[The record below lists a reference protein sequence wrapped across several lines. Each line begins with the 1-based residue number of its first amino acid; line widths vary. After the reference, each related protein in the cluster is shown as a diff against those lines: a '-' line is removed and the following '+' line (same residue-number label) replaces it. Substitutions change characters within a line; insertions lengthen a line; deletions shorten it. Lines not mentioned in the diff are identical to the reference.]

1 MKKYFKYFLIITFMS
16 CDYLFAQ
23 TIFSN
28 GTGGGVWSSTSTWL
42 GGVVPNVN
50 SDVVIS
56 GGDSV
61 TTTTGAVCKNLT
73 IFSDGKLATSV
84 DSVYVVETLTLEAD
98 AYFYNQMSKPTLPG
112 TIRELDPQ
120 SYVVHSGSG
129 TVGGVGNL
137 EFGNLIIQRNAG
149 TVPGGNLLIRG
160 DLIINNTASN
170 VVFRGVR
177 PASGSLTHTIEGN
190 VYIYM
195 GILSCIDVGD
205 NNLVGIF
212 NIHGNVY
219 VIDNAEPYQEA
230 RIGPFSSANAAG
242 LGIFNIGG
250 DLIVQ
255 GGRVQA
261 GTSSSS
267 GPGNGIINLGG
278 NFSLDRNSS
287 VATNTLGWF
296 AFNFV
301 GNGTQYVNLG
311 NKFQMNTAIYDT
323 IDAFSNVVFDL
334 DTNKWGT
341 STSSTTAG
349 EFVVNGSLEM
359 VDSSFIDGPGSFKL
373 NPGAILKIGSPDGIS
388 ISGSTG
394 NLRVSGARIFSEEAN
409 YEYKSSVTQQLG
421 TGLPSTVNELTI
433 NNQEWVVLD
442 HNLMVNEALYTLL
455 GDLDLNGNT
464 IILGSN
470 AMLIETPGNTITGAS
485 GNIKIT
491 KDVVSPSGLNVGGLG
506 ASISSSINLGS
517 TTIERTHFPAAGQ
530 GNQGIERVFNIVP
543 TNNSGLNATL
553 RFYYDET
560 ELNGINENNLIVF
573 KSPDG
578 TNNSWFSMGGI
589 VNTAENYVEV
599 SGLNDFSFWTL
610 ADINAPLPVKD
621 EENINPNCFS
631 LSQNY
636 PNPFNPSTT
645 IRYSIAKREYVSL
658 KIYDVIGNEVMTL
671 VNEILEPGNY
681 TQTFNSELNQKQ
693 NLTSG
698 IYFYQLRTESF
709 VQTNKMI
716 LIK

>member
-1 MKKYFKYFLIITFMS
+1 MFLLFSLFVMKLS
-16 CDYLFAQ
+16 AQ

-28 GTGGGVWSSTSTWL
+28 GTGGGIWSSPTTWL

-73 IFSDGKLATSV
+73 IYSDGKLATGV
-84 DSVYVVETLTLEAD
+84 DSVYVVQTLTLEAD
-98 AYFYNQMSKPTLPG
+98 AYFYNLMSKPTLPG
-112 TIRELDPQ
+112 SIRDLDPQ

-129 TVGGVGNL
+129 TVGGPGNL
-137 EFGNLIIQRNAG
+137 EFGNLVIKRSAG
-149 TVPGGNLLIRG
+149 TVPGGNLLIHG
-160 DLIINNTASN
+160 DLIINNTAGN

-190 VYIYM
+190 VYILQ

-219 VIDNAEPYQEA
+219 VIDAAEPYQES

-250 DLIVQ
+250 DLIVL
-255 GGRVQA
+255 GGRVQG
-261 GTSSSS
+261 GTSSSA
-267 GPGNGIINLGG
+267 GPGNGIFNLAG
-278 NFSLDRNSS
+278 NFILDGNSN
-287 VATNTLGWF
+287 VATNTLGWV

-301 GNGTQYVNLG
+301 GNGEQYVSLG

-323 IDAFSNVVFDL
+323 IAATAQVVFDL

-341 STSSTTAG
+341 STTTPTG
-349 EFVVNGSLEM
+349 GDFVVNGSLELI
-359 VDSSFIDGPGSFKL
+359 DSSFIDGPGSFTL
-373 NPGAILKIGSPDGIS
+373 SPGATLKIGSPDGIS
-388 ISGSTG
+388 ITGSTG
-394 NLRVSGARIFSEEAN
+394 NIRVSGGRIFSEEAN
-409 YEYKSSVTQQLG
+409 YEYKSSIAQQLG
-421 TGLPSTVNELTI
+421 TGLPAAVNGLII

-442 HNLMVNEALYTLL
+442 HNLTVNETLHTLL
-455 GDLDLNGNT
+455 GDLDLSGNT
-464 IILGSN
+464 ISLGGN
-470 AMLIETPGNTITGAS
+470 AMLIETQGNTVTGSA
-485 GNIKIT
+485 GKIKIT
-491 KDVVSPSGLNVGGLG
+491 KNVTSPSGLNVGGLG
-506 ASISSSINLGS
+506 VSISSSANLGN

-543 TNNSGLNATL
+543 ENNSELNATV

-560 ELNGINENNLIVF
+560 ELNGISENNLIVF

-589 VNTAENYVEV
+589 VNSAENYVEV

-621 EENINPNCFS
+621 EENTNPSSFS

-645 IRYSIAKREYVSL
+645 IRYSVARREHVDL
-658 KIYDVIGNEVMTL
+658 KIYDVIGNEVITL
-671 VNEILEPGNY
+671 VNEVKEPGVY
-681 TQTFNSELNQKQ
+681 SLEFDVRKDNQH
-693 NLTSG
+693 NLSSG
-698 IYFYQLRTESF
+698 IYFFQMRTESF

-716 LIK
+716 LLK